1 GGEAPKIGDRFV
13 MSDLA
18 ATIQFMADQEKAAGP
33 DRMAGLA
40 AARAAFY
47 RGDIAARMVAHQ
59 KAEGGWLSADDLANF
74 RSRIEPV
81 VRRPWRGKGV
91 ASALI
96 AESIRMFRE
105 MGMDHTHL
113 SVDAD
118 SLTGALRLYQNIGYE
133 VDDTQTSYNLCKPF

>member
-1 GGEAPKIGDRFV
+1 MFQPHLWKIAWAGDQVVGVVQNMVDEEENRV
-13 MSDLA
+13 YNR
-18 ATIQFMADQEKAAGP
+18 K
-33 DRMAGLA
+33 
-40 AARAAFY
+40 
-47 RGDIAARMVAHQ
+47 RGYTENI
-59 KAEGGWLSADDLANF
+59 S
-74 RSRIEPV
+74 